1 MALKG
6 SPKLPS
12 SESGIMVDTV
22 RGDLLEADADALV
35 NTVNTVGVM
44 GKGIALQFKQAFP
57 DNFKAYEKAV
67 VAGEVVPGRMFVF
80 CTCRLR
86 PRYII
91 NFPTK
96 RHWRGK
102 SRLEDIKMG
111 LEDLVRVVRNL
122 GIQTLAM
129 PPLGCGNGGL
139 DWREVRPLIEAA
151 MADLQNVHVL
161 LFEPSGAP
169 DNDNMRVATRAP
181 KMTETRAAL
190 LVLLRKYAAP
200 GYRLSLLEVEKL
212 AFLLQAAGQSMRL
225 DFTKGSY
232 GPYAEVLNH
241 VLQDMEGHYI
251 RGYGDRSRN
260 AAIRPLPEAVAEAE
274 GYLATKPETQLR
286 LQRVI
291 ELIDGF
297 ETPYGM
303 ELLATVLWAARND
316 QSVNCEPEAAIRA
329 VHSWNER
336 KRRTFSGQHVIVAW
350 QRLREQ
356 GWLCS
361 AC

>member
-1 MALKG
+1 
-6 SPKLPS
+6 
-12 SESGIMVDTV
+12 MVDIV
-22 RGDLLEADADALV
+22 KGNLLEADADALV

-57 DNFKAYEKAV
+57 DNFRAYEKAV

-80 CTCRLR
+80 NTGRLR

-96 RHWRGK
+96 RHWRGR
-102 SRLEDIKMG
+102 SRIEDIRSG

-122 GIQTLAM
+122 GTQTLAV

-139 DWREVRPLIEAA
+139 DWRDIRPLIESA
-151 MADLQNVHVL
+151 MAEVPDVHVL

-169 DNDNMRVATRAP
+169 DNDNMHVATKAP
-181 KMTETRAAL
+181 GMTETRAAL
-190 LVLLRKYAAP
+190 LILLKSYATP

-212 AFLLQAAGQSMRL
+212 AFFLQVAGQSMKL
-225 DFTKGSY
+225 DFAKGKY

-241 VLQDMEGHYI
+241 VLQNMEGHYI
-251 RGYGDRSRN
+251 RGYGDRSRG
-260 AAIRPLPEAVAEAE
+260 AAIRPLPEAIAEAE
-274 GYLATKPETQLR
+274 EYLGNRPETRLR

-303 ELLATVLWAARND
+303 ELLATVLWAARDD
-316 QSVNCEPEAAIRA
+316 QSVGCEPEAAIRA
-329 VHSWNER
+329 VHSWSER
-336 KRRTFSGQHVIVAW
+336 KRRTFSGQHVKVAW
-350 QRLREQ
+350 QRLTEQ
-356 GWLCS
+356 GWLS
-361 AC
+361 PA